1 MRNYIDEKGF
11 WSEPGEPTIVLS
23 RFNFYVPSGSFFL
36 GDEDVSA
43 TLAQLKLCCSGS
55 GSTSSSFDNTQFLLL
70 STSYYILSSS
80 YYFFSSSQVS
90 TNNYLSTS
98 IANLEISL
106 ANHEANNILQFD
118 IISDNII
125 DLQVSASQI
134 QNQFNFLS
142 ASYYN
147 FVSTSYVF
155 TSSSFAYRIEQL
167 ELTASYHDSDINLL
181 FDSVIDL
188 RGDFEVISSSFLS
201 CSTTFNFLSASYY
214 NFVSTSFPAISSSV
228 SERLTSLELTA
239 SYHDSDINLL
249 FDSVIDLR
257 GDFEIISSSYLSCSA
272 SVSDR
277 IGDNFSNNPYSL
289 DYEIRLLQMITQGTS
304 LGFFKEVIPPGVPF
318 PTKAVWWDS
327 SLKTKKIL
335 ELTASFGPDNK
346 KFLTKSEYRL
356 FESGVLR
363 RTIED
368 NYYRNGPFLVSQSR
382 IVT

>member
-11 WSEPGEPTIVLS
+11 WSEPGEPTVVLS
-23 RFNFYVPSGSFFL
+23 RFNFYVPSGSFFI
-36 GDEDVSA
+36 GDEDVTA

-55 GSTSSSFDNTQFLLL
+55 NSGSISSSIDAQFLIL
-70 STSYYILSSS
+70 SASYYQLSSS
-80 YYFFSSSQVS
+80 YYFFSGSQSVINNNFSSS
-90 TNNYLSTS
+90 ISNLETS
-98 IANLEISL
+98 ITNLEE
-106 ANHEANNILQFD
+106 NVTLQFD

-125 DLQVSASQI
+125 DLQLSASDI
-134 QNQFNFLS
+134 QSRFNFLS

-188 RGDFEVISSSFLS
+188 RGDFDVISSSFLS

-214 NFVSTSFPAISSSV
+214 NFVSTSFPAISSSFAHRID
-228 SERLTSLELTA
+228 ELELTA

-257 GDFEIISSSYLSCSA
+257 GDFEVISSSYLSCSA
-272 SVSDR
+272 SISDR
-277 IGDNFSNNPYSL
+277 IGDNFSSNPYSI
-289 DYEIRLLQMITQGTS
+289 DYEITLLQMITQGTA

-318 PTKAVWWDS
+318 PNKAVWWTNS
-327 SLKTKKIL
+327 GKTNKIL

-346 KFLTKSEYRL
+346 KL
-356 FESGVLR
+356 
-363 RTIED
+363 
-368 NYYRNGPFLVSQSR
+368 
-382 IVT
+382 